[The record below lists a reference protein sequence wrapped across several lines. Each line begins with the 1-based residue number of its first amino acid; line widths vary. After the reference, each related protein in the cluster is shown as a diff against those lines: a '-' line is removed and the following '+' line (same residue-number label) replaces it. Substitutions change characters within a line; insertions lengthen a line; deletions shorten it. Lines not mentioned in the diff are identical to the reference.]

1 MPRMTREQLTVAN
14 TQQLDQRRSLGDLL
28 EVAREVEHFSYFSRA
43 GNAVKAA
50 SELDAVGFRTEMR
63 KRLLKTA
70 LIARIDRDVLPDTVE
85 ATVSTVY
92 DIVTANGGEYDGWGG
107 TIAVAE

>member
-1 MPRMTREQLTVAN
+1 MPHLTRDQITDLNAR
-14 TQQLDQRRSLGDLL
+14 QLDQRRSAGDLL
-28 EVAREVEHFSYFSRA
+28 EVPREVEHFSYFSRA
-43 GNAVKAA
+43 GKAA
-50 SELDAVGFRTEMR
+50 KAAAELNAAGFRTELR